1 MLALVCVEGAFP
13 ADVED
18 GADRATAAES
28 VRVCAIVM
36 ACLAV
41 CGPHVAVE
49 KSAYDGEPVAWV
61 FMFVE
66 KLVLAPPNARER
78 QDLADRW

>member
-49 KSAYDGEPVAWV
+49 EGPDDGKAVAWC
-61 FMFVE
+61 
-66 KLVLAPPNARER
+66 LSRS
-78 QDLADRW
+78 W